1 MKIKQEHR
9 REVINKART
18 NLLLSVDEEIR
29 KRKKSNFKINSMS
42 QEDFLKKIENFYM
55 VEQNTYQS
63 SPIFK
68 EYSFTTDKKYEKS
81 NPLTPHK
88 NSFDYK
94 ISEDSSRKN
103 SRPDSCISFVEST
116 NNDLIKSDML
126 RNKESIIKMYNQTIY
141 SFKSAEISPVLK
153 KKDFVLELKKNFKEN
168 NNNESHKAF
177 LKLKQIAKSIKV
189 IRNSK
194 NFNSLN
200 NTAITTIFTRK
211 SKPEVSF
218 INETSIFYLKND
230 ESARKSFNSFKTL
243 DVKPSYELINNQL
256 NEEFLCNFQ
265 NDLRKKPN
273 DSFNYSTN
281 FSSNNDL
288 NNIGIVV
295 SEENSNQSSAVST
308 RKPSETN
315 NKKLSLN
322 YKPKL
327 DVIKKE
333 FVISLKKC

>member
-9 REVINKART
+9 REVVNKART

-29 KRKKSNFKINSMS
+29 KRKNSSFKINSMS

-55 VEQNTYQS
+55 VEQNIYQS
-63 SPIFK
+63 SPIMK
-68 EYSFTTDKKYEKS
+68 EFSFTMDKKNEKS
-81 NPLTPHK
+81 NPLTPLK

-94 ISEDSSRKN
+94 ISDDSSRKN
-103 SRPDSCISFVEST
+103 SRPDSSVSFVEST
-116 NNDLIKSDML
+116 NNDLIKSDIL
-126 RNKESIIKMYNQTIY
+126 RNKESMIKMYNQASY

-177 LKLKQIAKSIKV
+177 LMLKQIAKSLKV

-194 NFNSLN
+194 NVNSIN
-200 NTAITTIFTRK
+200 NTAITTVSSRK
-211 SKPEVSF
+211 SKPEISI
-218 INETSIFYLKND
+218 INENSIFYLKND
-230 ESARKSFNSFKTL
+230 ECARKSFNSFKTL
-243 DVKPSYELINNQL
+243 DIKPSYELINNQL
-256 NEEFLCNFQ
+256 NDEFLSNFR
-265 NDLRKKPN
+265 NDLKKKPN

-281 FSSNNDL
+281 FSSNNDF

-295 SEENSNQSSAVST
+295 SEESSNQSSVVST
-308 RKPSETN
+308 RKPSQTN
-315 NKKLSLN
+315 NKRLSLN

-327 DVIKKE
+327 DAMKKE